1 MRFPSHFTADL
12 KDLLR
17 NVLQVDLTKR
27 YGNLK
32 NGITDIKYH
41 KWFASTDWIATF
53 QKKVCMH
60 VCVCV
65 RTRAR
70 VCALVYADV
79 VSAFHLCCVYETR
92 FIFHRSMFPSFQSV
106 KVLEMQATMIHTMK
120 KTSSHRPLRN
130 LPKSLQISDE
140 AVL

>member
-41 KWFASTDWIATF
+41 RWFASTDWIATF
-53 QKKVCMH
+53 QKKVR
-60 VCVCV
+60 VCVFLSVC
-65 RTRAR
+65 TRDI
-70 VCALVYADV
+70 Y
-79 VSAFHLCCVYETR
+79 LCHT
-92 FIFHRSMFPSFQSV
+92 IFVTCS
-106 KVLEMQATMIHTMK
+106 
-120 KTSSHRPLRN
+120 
-130 LPKSLQISDE
+130 
-140 AVL
+140 

>member
-41 KWFASTDWIATF
+41 RWFASTDWIATF
-53 QKKVCMH
+53 QKKVC

-65 RTRAR
+65 
-70 VCALVYADV
+70 C
-79 VSAFHLCCVYETR
+79 
-92 FIFHRSMFPSFQSV
+92 FICLHQGYISMPHNICNMFL
-106 KVLEMQATMIHTMK
+106 KLI
-120 KTSSHRPLRN
+120 
-130 LPKSLQISDE
+130 
-140 AVL
+140 

>member
-1 MRFPSHFTADL
+1 MCMCAHAALHVLAWCVWCVLIVYVCMHVVHDFIYCLNFLQVRFPSHFTADL

-53 QKKVCMH
+53 QKR
-60 VCVCV
+60 VCVHACV
-65 RTRAR
+65 FMC
-70 VCALVYADV
+70 VHVYVNA
-79 VSAFHLCCVYETR
+79 
-92 FIFHRSMFPSFQSV
+92 
-106 KVLEMQATMIHTMK
+106 
-120 KTSSHRPLRN
+120 
-130 LPKSLQISDE
+130 
-140 AVL
+140 